1 MNSTQA
7 NNVYLIFLLFTYRM
21 FNNESLITARI
32 GIHNSSAFS
41 EDRNEQAFKII
52 KVILNT
58 KPHLKMVP
66 FDNDIALLKFHQPVA
81 YNSSVKPI
89 CLPSNKEIDRTV
101 CAITGWGRYR
111 GINHYKHVCK

>member
-1 MNSTQA
+1 MTGTKTY
-7 NNVYLIFLLFTYRM
+7 VYLIFLLFTYRV

-52 KVILNT
+52 KVILQT
-58 KPHLKMVP
+58 KTNLKMVP

-81 YNSSVKPI
+81 YSSSVKPI
-89 CLPSNKEIDRTV
+89 CLPNNKEIDRTT

-111 GINHYKHVCK
+111 GIYIIICL